1 MHTPSIRILK
11 HTASHREKRISTANK
26 PYDPIAWR
34 YDEMGMPKPPVGEAE
49 MRRAHVV
56 PLSTNNSMQRLTK
69 AVSPAG
75 PSWQGPYGAA
85 ESSNSSKTS
94 VDSTPGSSLRAQG
107 SGDVPAGPST
117 LAPQPAVEVGSRD
130 VSAPEDLQIVRA
142 LRAEVLR
149 LQQGLPSHQQ
159 SSLEAENTRLERE
172 CDGLR
177 RRVEGYQ
184 LTIEQFGRR
193 MAEMEA
199 ENVTLKVQVETM
211 HKQQAANA
219 VAAADSGDEPDL
231 SAALLVEL
239 SELLWSERRKSR
251 ISRGELP
258 PRFSPENA
266 EGGNARVPR
275 ASQSQSELL
284 LSMRRANAVLEA
296 ELRGGAPEAGSPQ
309 RSPFLMTSA
318 GAPQPEQSTGEAR
331 GGRQSREEQQKD
343 GASKDSASQPA
354 GGSEP
359 RAEPTS
365 AGVRLAAADCAELRL
380 RELEAELK
388 QTKMAE
394 VAEKMRQIESKLN
407 ESLGKVAKPKRSF
420 DALSLDAQLEE
431 LGLCSGEHSP
441 ERVD

>member
-1 MHTPSIRILK
+1 MRTPSIRVLK

-56 PLSTNNSMQRLTK
+56 PLSTSNSMRRLTK
-69 AVSPAG
+69 AVSPPG

-159 SSLEAENTRLERE
+159 SSLEAENTRLEKE
-172 CDGLR
+172 CKGLR

-199 ENVTLKVQVETM
+199 ENVMLKVQVETM

-219 VAAADSGDEPDL
+219 VAVADSGDEP
-231 SAALLVEL
+231 SAALLDEL
-239 SELLWSERRKSR
+239 SELLRSERRKSR

-258 PRFSPENA
+258 PRFLPENA
-266 EGGNARVPR
+266 EGGDARVPR
-275 ASQSQSELL
+275 ASQSPSELL

-318 GAPQPEQSTGEAR
+318 GAPLPEQSRGEAR
-331 GGRQSREEQQKD
+331 EGRQSRAEQQKD
-343 GASKDSASQPA
+343 GASKDSASRPA

-365 AGVRLAAADCAELRL
+365 AGVRLAAADRAELRL

-431 LGLCSGEHSP
+431 LGLCGGEHSP